1 MVNILKEIKCWLSKF
16 LKLGLDQVNEHING
30 WESWYCVTLVK
41 HDCLFNISISVLTG
55 SIEVHKL
62 SIQIVE
68 V

>member
-1 MVNILKEIKCWLSKF
+1 
-16 LKLGLDQVNEHING
+16 
-30 WESWYCVTLVK
+30 VK

-68 V
+68 VQLDLSTSR